1 MLEITYEE
9 RLPSPTDYLR
19 LREAVGWRNVAVE
32 AVIRGLAGT
41 LYGVC
46 ALDHE
51 KVVGMA
57 RIIGDGFLAFYIQD
71 VVVDPEYQGQGIG
84 SGLMERVMAYIAA
97 HASENTV
104 IGLMSAVGKEGFYR
118 RYGFVQR
125 PNDRHGCGMTMH
137 WKRDPSQERLM
148 VTFNGKLWA

>member
-1 MLEITYEE
+1 MLVITYEE
-9 RLPSPTDYLR
+9 HLPSPTDYMH

-32 AVIRGLAGT
+32 AVVRGLAGT

-148 VTFNGKLWA
+148 VTFNGKL